1 MNCYVHCV
9 AAMAPPIEV
18 STKSYVEKHV
28 SLPTLNERI
37 LSSMS
42 HRSVAAHPWHDLEIG
57 KIYVKV
63 SFFFAGSK
71 MISLF
76 LNILTLY
83 IFFLIPFVL

>member
-1 MNCYVHCV
+1 MFSVPVFVAFKNAYIVVVLFMNCYVHCF

-18 STKSYVEKHV
+18 STKSYGEKHV

-57 KIYVKV
+57 KAIRNC
-63 SFFFAGSK
+63 FF
-71 MISLF
+71 
-76 LNILTLY
+76 Y
-83 IFFLIPFVL
+83 FFGF

>member
-1 MNCYVHCV
+1 MCLLLFRDAYIMVVVLFMNCYVHCF

-57 KIYVKV
+57 KLYVKV
-63 SFFFAGSK
+63 SFSFFW
-71 MISLF
+71 L
-76 LNILTLY
+76 
-83 IFFLIPFVL
+83 